1 MKMTLYDLTGEYMEL
16 LAMMEDPDVD
26 PEVLQDTMEAIG
38 GEIEDKAEAYA
49 VIIGELTTKAAQI
62 EMEIRRLEGW
72 VDSLKGNADRMKNR
86 LMTSMTDLGMKKIE
100 TEHYRISVSG
110 NGGKQPLRLT
120 GDVPE
125 EYMCMKPEIDT
136 KKIRAALE
144 DGLALDFAH
153 LGERGT
159 HLTIK

>member
-1 MKMTLYDLTGEYMEL
+1 MATLYDLTSEYLEL

-26 PEVLQDTMEAIG
+26 PEVLQDTMDAIG
-38 GEIEDKAEAYA
+38 GEIRDKAEAYA
-49 VIIGELTTKAAQI
+49 VIIGEVTTKAAQI
-62 EMEIRRLEGW
+62 EKEIRRLESW
-72 VDSLKGNADRMKNR
+72 VDSLTGNADRMKDR

-100 TEHYRISVSG
+100 TEHFRISVAG

-125 EYMCMKPEIDT
+125 EYMYMKPEIDT

-153 LGERGT
+153 LGERGQ
-159 HLTIK
+159 HLNIR

>member
-1 MKMTLYDLTGEYMEL
+1 MATLYDLTSEYIQL

-26 PEVLQDTMEAIG
+26 PEVLQDTMDAID
-38 GEIEDKAEAYA
+38 GEIEGKAEAYA

-62 EMEIRRLEGW
+62 EKEIRRLEEW
-72 VDSLKGNADRMKNR
+72 VDSLEGNANRMKDR
-86 LMTSMTDLGMKKIE
+86 LMTSMTELGMKKIE
-100 TEHYRISVSG
+100 TEHYRISVAG

-125 EYMCMKPEIDT
+125 EYMYMKPEIDT

-153 LGERGT
+153 LAERGQ
-159 HLTIK
+159 HLNIR